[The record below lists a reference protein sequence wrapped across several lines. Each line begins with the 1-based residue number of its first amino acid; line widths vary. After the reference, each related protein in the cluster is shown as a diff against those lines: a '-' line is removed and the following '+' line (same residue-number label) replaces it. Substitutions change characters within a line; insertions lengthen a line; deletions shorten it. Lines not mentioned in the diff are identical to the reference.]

1 MADRE
6 VESSDV
12 EVPEIP
18 EILEKVLLFSLDEA
32 KEKMTQG
39 SDVVPFTALVVKENL
54 FIENHPADS
63 AEECFNLAR
72 HTVEHARGAAAY
84 ALCYD
89 GYIEIDDGVK
99 DALIAEGGVPGE
111 DTGYAV
117 SYLYEMDEEG
127 NVTFEEEPAYVG
139 EAPNFMIALNDAD
152 SYAEEDID
160 EKYLEEDAV
169 DDEESPRLSERMFQV
184 KHSHKR
190 KFLRI
195 GRILQRCGRFACA
208 ASSAARDA
216 ASAFGDAASAFG
228 DATSPG
234 GGAVSGAGRP
244 PAFRV
249 REAPNGF
256 HCGESA
262 ARCSCACSC
271 SGVFHNPRPSHRRLC
286 RKLPTCVVGLH
297 RADSDRRLSRSV
309 GFALEKMANGG

>member
-54 FIENHPADS
+54 IIENHPADS

-169 DDEESPRLSERMFQV
+169 DDEE
-184 KHSHKR
+184 
-190 KFLRI
+190 
-195 GRILQRCGRFACA
+195 
-208 ASSAARDA
+208 
-216 ASAFGDAASAFG
+216 
-228 DATSPG
+228 
-234 GGAVSGAGRP
+234 
-244 PAFRV
+244 
-249 REAPNGF
+249 
-256 HCGESA
+256 
-262 ARCSCACSC
+262 
-271 SGVFHNPRPSHRRLC
+271 
-286 RKLPTCVVGLH
+286 
-297 RADSDRRLSRSV
+297 
-309 GFALEKMANGG
+309 

>member
-39 SDVVPFTALVVKENL
+39 SDVVPFTAL
-54 FIENHPADS
+54 
-63 AEECFNLAR
+63 
-72 HTVEHARGAAAY
+72 G
-84 ALCYD
+84 YD

-169 DDEESPRLSERMFQV
+169 DDEE
-184 KHSHKR
+184 
-190 KFLRI
+190 
-195 GRILQRCGRFACA
+195 
-208 ASSAARDA
+208 
-216 ASAFGDAASAFG
+216 
-228 DATSPG
+228 
-234 GGAVSGAGRP
+234 
-244 PAFRV
+244 
-249 REAPNGF
+249 
-256 HCGESA
+256 
-262 ARCSCACSC
+262 
-271 SGVFHNPRPSHRRLC
+271 
-286 RKLPTCVVGLH
+286 
-297 RADSDRRLSRSV
+297 
-309 GFALEKMANGG
+309 

>member
-32 KEKMTQG
+32 KEKMTQD

-152 SYAEEDID
+152 SYSEEDID

-169 DDEESPRLSERMFQV
+169 DDEE
-184 KHSHKR
+184 
-190 KFLRI
+190 
-195 GRILQRCGRFACA
+195 
-208 ASSAARDA
+208 
-216 ASAFGDAASAFG
+216 
-228 DATSPG
+228 
-234 GGAVSGAGRP
+234 
-244 PAFRV
+244 
-249 REAPNGF
+249 
-256 HCGESA
+256 
-262 ARCSCACSC
+262 
-271 SGVFHNPRPSHRRLC
+271 
-286 RKLPTCVVGLH
+286 
-297 RADSDRRLSRSV
+297 
-309 GFALEKMANGG
+309 